1 MSGFFNIL
9 KQGAKTETGKK
20 IIKKT
25 FEYVVPKISKNL
37 TKKFKTKQ
45 DIFKTVDKAAGPNVS
60 GQKKSKIKIEAG
72 KKVSKI
78 FDKSEAGKKNLKET
92 KTLLKG
98 AGATAVA
105 GAGAAGVSLY
115 NKKKK
120 K

>member
-1 MSGFFNIL
+1 MASKYFF
-9 KQGAKTETGKK
+9 KYA
-20 IIKKT
+20 
-25 FEYVVPKISKNL
+25 VPKIAKNL
-37 TKKFKTKQ
+37 AGRFKAKQ

-60 GQKKSKIKIEAG
+60 SQKKSKIKIEAG